1 MDTVVYLKA
10 MAKRRRPKEP
20 MSLEAFERALE
31 EEMSLSAEFDLPL
44 TLLTVRART
53 VLDPETTR
61 RLLGVFRAAEFV
73 TRPSAS
79 ELAVILPNTDP
90 DGARAVER
98 RVRGVLPD
106 ADFGLAT
113 REPDDEASDLLERAR
128 DVP

>member
-1 MDTVVYLKA
+1 M
-10 MAKRRRPKEP
+10 PP
-20 MSLEAFERALE
+20 EAFVRALE

-44 TLLTVRART
+44 TLLTVRAKT
-53 VLDPETTR
+53 ALDPETTR

-73 TRPSAS
+73 TRPSSS

-106 ADFGLAT
+106 ADVGLAT
-113 REPDDEASDLLERAR
+113 RAPDDEASDLLERAR
-128 DVP
+128 NVP